1 MNAVSHYSRHQA
13 ESKQEDAVRDGK
25 GFTASVIMI
34 VQILFSFP
42 ADFIKAFHKARQEP
56 TKKYEMPQTESQEI
70 GWLSTSL
77 VRKTS
82 LWQSDTQELKNKWL
96 DIEFRLKHRACT
108 EATAS

>member
-1 MNAVSHYSRHQA
+1 MGYSWTQYHITPDT
-13 ESKQEDAVRDGK
+13 KQEDAVRDGRW
-25 GFTASVIMI
+25 FTASVLLI

-82 LWQSDTQELKNKWL
+82 LWQYDTKELKNKRL
-96 DIEFRLKHRACT
+96 DVKLA
-108 EATAS
+108 